1 MPPCPGAAARLK
13 RPAGR
18 FFIMPTSNN
27 FIRALAPLADPGR
40 APAMRAYM
48 RDHFPFLGIPTPAR
62 RAALK
67 PVLAGLKGARADE
80 LLGLANELWQLPERE
95 YHYAAIDMLATHW
108 KQLGASDLAG
118 LQELVLRKSW
128 WDSVDGL
135 AGVIGDV
142 LRFGHE
148 GMDQAVQHDN
158 FWMRRIALL
167 HQLGWRGK
175 TDEMRLFRY
184 SLALGHEN
192 EFFIQKAIGWALRDY
207 ARHAP
212 DNVARFIHEN
222 SGQLSR
228 LSIREATKHVA
239 PL

>member
-1 MPPCPGAAARLK
+1 MQK

-18 FFIMPTSNN
+18 FFHMTTEDIIT
-27 FIRALAPLADPGR
+27 ALAPLADPAR
-40 APAMRAYM
+40 AHAMRAYM
-48 RDHFPFLGIPTPAR
+48 RDQFPFLGIATPAR

-67 PVLAGLKGARADE
+67 IPLRALTGASAAALLDRAS
-80 LLGLANELWQLPERE
+80 ALWALPERE
-95 YHYAAIDMLATHW
+95 YQYAAIDLLAMHW
-108 KQLGASDLAG
+108 KSFSADDLPK
-118 LQELVLRKSW
+118 LQALVLRKSW

-142 LRFGHE
+142 LRFDHH
-148 GMDQAVQHDN
+148 GMDEALQHDN

-175 TDEMRLFRY
+175 TDETRLFAY
-184 SLALGHEN
+184 SVSLGHEN

-212 DNVARFIHEN
+212 DNVSRFIDEN
-222 SGQLSR
+222 KSR
-228 LSIREATKHVA
+228 LSKLSVREAAKH
-239 PL
+239 L

>member
-1 MPPCPGAAARLK
+1 MIK

-18 FFIMPTSNN
+18 FFIMPTTKDIIS
-27 FIRALAPLADPGR
+27 ALAPLADATRG
-40 APAMRAYM
+40 PAMRAYM
-48 RDHFPFLGIPTPAR
+48 REQFPFLGIATPAR
-62 RAALK
+62 RAAVK
-67 PVLAGLKGARADE
+67 PLIRAFTGAAPAELIGVAG
-80 LLGLANELWQLPERE
+80 ELWQMPERE
-95 YHYAAIDMLATHW
+95 YLYAALDLMAAHW
-108 KQLGASDLAG
+108 KQFNASDVPELLAF
-118 LQELVLRKSW
+118 VPRKSW

-135 AGVIGDV
+135 AGIIGDV
-142 LRFGHE
+142 LRFEHHE
-148 GMDQAVQHDN
+148 MDKALKHEN

-212 DNVARFIHEN
+212 HNVAHFINEN
-222 SGQLSR
+222 KNSLAR
-228 LSIREATKHVA
+228 LSIREACKHLA
-239 PL
+239 PED